1 MVFEWNGLDDVGV
14 VLDEGLV
21 LSNRFVV
28 DLCLLTE
35 KKGVFVNGKW
45 VVGGKNYV

>member
-21 LSNRFVV
+21 LSNRVV
-28 DLCLLTE
+28 AYLCLLTE
-35 KKGVFVNGKW
+35 KRGVFVNWKW